1 MFRSVDL
8 FSQLLR
14 RRTIVLGS
22 AVFISL
28 LGVIAYASIPDAD
41 GVIHVCYRTSNGS
54 LRVIDTA
61 VESCGGNELPLSFN
75 QSGPEGP
82 QGPAGPQGPQ
92 GVPGPVGPQG
102 VPGPLGPQG
111 PQGLTGPQGPQGPV
125 GPQGPQGIQGPAGP
139 QGPQGESGLSA
150 LQPVSGDFD
159 GDGTTDPTLWNS
171 GTWIIQRSA
180 FGLLIVEFGQP
191 GDIPLGGDFNGDTVD
206 DIAYYRPSTN
216 TIRARY
222 LNLLAEEEFPF

>member
-1 MFRSVDL
+1 MIKPIKLPFTAIRS
-8 FSQLLR
+8 
-14 RRTIVLGS
+14 RTMALGS
-22 AVFISL
+22 VLCISL
-28 LGVIAYASIPDAD
+28 LGVIAYASIPDED
-41 GVIHVCYRTSNGS
+41 GVIHVCYRTSNGA
-54 LRVIDTA
+54 LRVINSA
-61 VESCGGNELPLSFN
+61 VDSCNGNELPLSFN

-82 QGPAGPQGPQ
+82 AGPAGPQ

-102 VPGPLGPQG
+102 IPGPIG
-111 PQGLTGPQGPQGPV
+111 PQGLQGLIGPQGPQGPE
-125 GPQGPQGIQGPAGP
+125 GPQGPQGIEGPEGP

-159 GDGTTDPTLWNS
+159 GDGKTDPTLWNS

-180 FGLLIVEFGQP
+180 LGPLIVEFGQP